1 MFPPNRSQEDT
12 TQPTAKAGTVA
23 APAVVVRA
31 PHPSP
36 VAAEPGGIK
45 RWLRRFYWMDERMAV
60 AVRHG
65 FGPDSPGWNDFE
77 PGLSALAAVEQLSEL
92 EEFEGGTLLL
102 LRAAAALLGRAR
114 LARSGFEVA
123 PAAASEAE
131 AGQRELELGREA
143 IRAAERLRES
153 GAADD
158 ADAQLLDRS
167 AVDLLLHT
175 RRGGVVSL
183 RESEWDQLTRL
194 SSVSEWLAKLSDAE
208 RTLVAAALAANG
220 GSYLAALSIDERRTA
235 AHLLRVVTRALVAPL
250 AADARL
256 VPRVWLARWLRIGL
270 SAAAVLAVLLAG
282 FFRYVV
288 ASNLALHRPVT
299 VSSSFSEWG
308 ASFDPK
314 AVVDGDTSNIG
325 FHTQRGG
332 QQYVTIDLGVAHRIR
347 RVVAYNRTDCCG
359 EKAIPLRI
367 EVSENGTAYRE
378 VALRSKPFDVW
389 KATFSPVDA
398 RYVRLTSLSGDYF
411 HLAEVEVY

>member
-1 MFPPNRSQEDT
+1 MFPPNRSQEDS

-36 VAAEPGGIK
+36 VAAEPGGNK

-65 FGPDSPGWNDFE
+65 FGPDCPGWNDFE

-123 PAAASEAE
+123 PAAASEGE

-143 IRAAERLRES
+143 VRAAERLRES
-153 GAADD
+153 GAAD
-158 ADAQLLDRS
+158 AGAQLLDRS
-167 AVDLLLHT
+167 AVDLLLRT
-175 RRGGVVSL
+175 QCGGVVSL
-183 RESEWDQLTRL
+183 RESEWDQLTHL
-194 SSVSEWLAKLSDAE
+194 SSVSEWLGKLSDAE

-220 GSYLAALSIDERRTA
+220 GSYLAALSIDERRA
-235 AHLLRVVTRALVAPL
+235 AARVLRVVTRALLAPL

-288 ASNLALHRPVT
+288 ATNLALHRPVT
-299 VSSSFSEWG
+299 VSSSYSEG
-308 ASFDPK
+308 GVPYDPK
-314 AVVDGDTSNIG
+314 AVVDGNTSNIG

-332 QQYVTIDLGVAHRIR
+332 QQYVTIDLGTAHRIR
-347 RVVAYNRTDCCG
+347 TVVAYNRTDCCG